1 MGNEWLLCKSFR
13 VLLISAITL
22 FFMSLLLLLTILK
35 KLMQKLF
42 AIRFVISSAPR
53 AELAYEPAPSDS
65 AIATTLPDL

>member
-1 MGNEWLLCKSFR
+1 
-13 VLLISAITL
+13 
-22 FFMSLLLLLTILK
+22 MSLLLLLTILK